1 MADNRLNPGQKE
13 IKMPKELLLSYKKQ
27 EKFQPKYYAVRQH
40 FVTECNVLMK
50 KFMDDEKMNR
60 LLMSITYKLD
70 TLPDNLR
77 KYSLFCITEFNDVYN
92 WTALNVIDKDI
103 VPWKSSIHSMKI
115 VVNESGAKL
124 WYLKKR

>member
-1 MADNRLNPGQKE
+1 
-13 IKMPKELLLSYKKQ
+13 
-27 EKFQPKYYAVRQH
+27 
-40 FVTECNVLMK
+40 MK